1 MSVQQAFTRSFELY
15 KLGVKHKIQRING
28 KWVVIV

>member
-1 MSVQQAFTRSFELY
+1 MTVKEAFTRSFELY
-15 KLGVKHKIQRING
+15 QMNIKHKLQRING